1 MMTTKTMTMTTVLTS
16 DLPWSRS
23 SSLSSNSVRSFAISR
38 VILIRASSLKM
49 PCLPF
54 ARSHSSASAL
64 LFFLSSARACFRF
77 SFCSGRF
84 RYSFWY
90 SLASGRFRY
99 SFWYSLASGRFRYSL
114 RLSFT
119 SGRLLCSFSHS
130 LRAEREDSGL
140 RLRCAIS
147 SLSRASRS
155 SRCSLLSA
163 ARFSWCASRP
173 VSSCL
178 FFSDAWAPRH
188 VLKRFLWFLLKD
200 VIGSHVTLLCAP
212 WRQKH
217 GCSSKHLR
225 GMPEVSQRLHE
236 TASRGSITR

>member
-77 SFCSGRF
+77 SFCSGRLL
-84 RYSFWY
+84 Y
-90 SLASGRFRY
+90 SL
-99 SFWYSLASGRFRYSL
+99 RYSL

-173 VSSCL
+173 VSSYL

>member
-99 SFWYSLASGRFRYSL
+99 SL

-173 VSSCL
+173 VSSYL